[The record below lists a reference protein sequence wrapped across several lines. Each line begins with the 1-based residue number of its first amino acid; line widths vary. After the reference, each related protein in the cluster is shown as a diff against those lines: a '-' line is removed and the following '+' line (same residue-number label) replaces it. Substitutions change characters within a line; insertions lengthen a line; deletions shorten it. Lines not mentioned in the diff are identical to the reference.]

1 MRRVAKIAINVFLI
15 FHLLAITCWCIPL
28 NSVLIVEFRDTIRPY
43 MLWSGLF
50 QAWDMFAPSPRS
62 VNARVEAAV
71 ILRDGR
77 IRTWKFPRMEQLSL
91 SARTYKERYR
101 KFIENIQVD
110 SYKALW
116 PDVARY
122 IARANDNPSDPPEV
136 VMLIRY
142 WTDIVPSANRN
153 YHPPPERARIFFQYN
168 VQPEDLR

>member
-1 MRRVAKIAINVFLI
+1 MRLASKVAINAFLI
-15 FHLLAITCWCIPL
+15 FHIVAITCWCIPL
-28 NSVLIVEFRDTIRPY
+28 NSALIVEFRNAIRPY

-62 VNARVEAAV
+62 VNAHVEAAV

-91 SARTYKERYR
+91 TARTYKERYR
-101 KFIENIQVD
+101 KFVENLQVD

-122 IARANDNPSDPPEV
+122 IARANNNPADPPEI

-142 WTDIVPSANRN
+142 WSDIVPPGDAKYRSQ
-153 YHPPPERARIFFQYN
+153 PERARIFFQYN
-168 VQPEDLR
+168 VEPGDLR